1 MSESLFSTSWYRVSG
16 LKPRLRGH
24 ARIHRHQYRG
34 GTWYVMQDLAGGR
47 FHRFSPAAYF
57 VMGLMDGRRTV
68 QEVWDAALGQLG
80 DDAPTQDETI
90 RLLSQLY
97 SADALQCDVPSD
109 TAELF
114 VRHQR
119 QQRRLWIG
127 RLLNPFGWKFP
138 LYDPERLL
146 TRFLPVVQPF
156 VGWSGFLFWSL
167 VVGGGVIAAA
177 VHWTDLSQD
186 VVDQL
191 LAPRNLVLLWLLFP
205 VIKVLHEFGHAFMTR
220 ALGGEVHEMGVT
232 LLVVTPVPYVDAS
245 SSSVFP
251 NKWHRIAV
259 GAAGM
264 IVELF
269 LATLALFVWLNA
281 EPGVVRMVAYNT
293 IMIAGISTIL
303 FNANPLLRFDGYYML
318 ADFLEMP
325 NLRQRSNAYFGYL
338 FERYAFGRTDADPPH
353 ATRGERVWFVLFG
366 VASFVYRILVMVGIF
381 WLFAEAHFF
390 LGVLFGLLVGVPFFV
405 MPTVKIINYLT
416 TNPRLRRVR
425 FRAAAVAGVVAAV
438 VAGLLFVAPVPW
450 RTRAEGVVWLP
461 EESYVRSGT
470 EGFIT
475 EIVAQPGTTVQQGD
489 VLILCRDPVLSS
501 RAAVLKYRV
510 AELRARYTAEMP
522 HDLVK
527 AQVAQ
532 EEMRYAEEDLA
543 LTEQRVRE
551 LVIRS
556 KTAGTFVL
564 PKADDLP
571 GRFVKHGEVLGH
583 VVDLSTMTI
592 RLVVPQEDVDLIRS
606 VNEGVELRLAERP
619 RETIPASVE
628 RLVPQATEQLPSKA
642 LGSEGGGRFAVD
654 PRDPEGLKTIARL
667 FQIDLQ
673 IPARYRVLNVGGR
686 VLVRFDHGWLP
697 LGSQWYRQVRQ
708 LFLSRLNV

>member
-16 LKPRLRGH
+16 LKPKLRGH

-68 QEVWDAALGQLG
+68 QEIWDAALGRLG

-97 SADALQCDVPSD
+97 GADALQCDVPSD

-138 LYDPERLL
+138 LYDPERVL
-146 TRFLPVVQPF
+146 TRLLPVVQPF
-156 VGWSGFLFWSL
+156 VSWGGFLLWSL
-167 VVGGGVIAAA
+167 VVGGGTVVAA
-177 VHWTDLSQD
+177 VHWTDLSRD

-191 LAPRNLVLLWLLFP
+191 LAPRNLLVLWLLFP
-205 VIKVLHEFGHAFMTR
+205 VIKVLHEFGHAFVTR

-245 SSSVFP
+245 SSWVFP

-269 LATLALFVWLNA
+269 LATVALVVWLNA
-281 EPGVVRMVAYNT
+281 EPGLVRVVAYNT
-293 IMIAGISTIL
+293 IMIAGISTVL

-318 ADFLEMP
+318 ADFLEIP
-325 NLRQRSNAYFGYL
+325 NLRQRSSAYFGYL
-338 FERYAFGRTDADPPH
+338 FERYAFGRADAEPPH
-353 ATRGERVWFVLFG
+353 ATRGERAWFVLFG
-366 VASFVYRILVMVGIF
+366 VASFLYRILVMAGIF
-381 WLFAEAHFF
+381 LLFAEAHFF
-390 LGVLFGLLVGVPFFV
+390 LGVLFGVLVGVPFFV
-405 MPTVKIINYLT
+405 MPAIKIVNYLA

-425 FRAAAVAGVVAAV
+425 VRAAAVTAVVAAV
-438 VAGLLFVAPVPW
+438 IAGLLFGAPVPW

-461 EESYVRSGT
+461 EESYVRAGT

-475 EIVAQPGTTVQQGD
+475 DIVARPGAVVDRDD
-489 VLILCRDPVLSS
+489 VLIQCRDPVLAS
-501 RAAVLKYRV
+501 RVVVLKSRL
-510 AELRARYTAEMP
+510 AELRARHAAEMT

-527 AQVAQ
+527 AQVVR
-532 EEMRYAEEDLA
+532 EELRYVEEDLA
-543 LTEQRVRE
+543 LTEQRARE

-556 KTAGTFVL
+556 KTRGTFVL
-564 PKADDLP
+564 PKAPDLP

-583 VVDLSTMTI
+583 VVDLSTITVRM
-592 RLVVPQEDVDLIRS
+592 VVPQEDVDLIRNA
-606 VNEGVELRLAERP
+606 NEGVELRLAERP
-619 RETIPASVE
+619 GETIPASVE

-673 IPARYRVLNVGGR
+673 VPAQYRVVNVGGR
-686 VLVRFDHGWLP
+686 VLVRFDHGWRP
-697 LGSQWYRQVRQ
+697 LGSQWYRQLRQ

>member
-16 LKPRLRGH
+16 LRPRLRGH

-47 FHRFSPAAYF
+47 SHRFSPAAYF
-57 VMGLMDGRRTV
+57 VMGMMDGQRTV
-68 QEVWDAALGQLG
+68 QDIWDAALGQLG

-114 VRHQR
+114 VRHRR
-119 QQRRLWIG
+119 QQWRLWIG

-146 TRFLPVVQPF
+146 TRFLPVVKPL
-156 VGWSGFLFWSL
+156 VSWGGFLLWSL
-167 VVGGGVIAAA
+167 VVGAGIVAAA
-177 VHWTDLSQD
+177 VHWTDLNWD
-186 VVDQL
+186 VVDNL
-191 LAPRNLVLLWLLFP
+191 LAPRNLVVLWFLFP
-205 VIKVLHEFGHAFMTR
+205 VIKVFHEFGHAFVAR

-245 SSSVFP
+245 SASVFP

-269 LATLALFVWLNA
+269 LATLALFVWLSA
-281 EPGVVRMVAYNT
+281 EPGVVRMLAYNT
-293 IMIAGISTIL
+293 VMIAGISTIL

-318 ADFLEMP
+318 ADFLEIP
-325 NLRQRSNAYFGYL
+325 NLRQRSSAYFGYL
-338 FERYAFGRTDADPPH
+338 FERYAFGRADADPPH
-353 ATRGERVWFVLFG
+353 ATPGERVWFVLFG
-366 VASFVYRILVMVGIF
+366 VASFLYRILVMAGIF
-381 WLFAEAHFF
+381 WLFAETHFL
-390 LGVLFGLLVGVPFFV
+390 LGILFGVLVGVPFFV
-405 MPTVKIINYLT
+405 VPLIKIINFLA

-425 FRAAAVAGVVAAV
+425 VRAAAVTATAAV
-438 VAGLLFVAPVPW
+438 VIVGLLFGAPVPW

-461 EESYVRSGT
+461 EESYVRAGT

-475 EIVAQPGTTVQQGD
+475 DIVARPGRVVDRGD
-489 VLILCRDPVLSS
+489 VLIQCRDPVLTS
-501 RAAVLKYRV
+501 RAAVLKNRLV
-510 AELRARYTAEMP
+510 ELRARYTAEMT

-527 AQVAQ
+527 AQVVQ
-532 EEMRYAEEDLA
+532 EEIRYAEEDLA
-543 LTEQRVRE
+543 LAEQRVRD

-556 KTAGTFVL
+556 KTHGTFVL
-564 PKADDLP
+564 PKASDLP
-571 GRFVKHGEVLGH
+571 GRFVKHGEALGH
-583 VVDLSTMTI
+583 VVDLSTLTV
-592 RLVVPQEDVDLIRS
+592 RLVVPQEDVDLIRH
-606 VNEGVELRLAERP
+606 VNEGVEIRLSERP
-619 RETIPASVE
+619 GERIPASVE

-642 LGSEGGGRFAVD
+642 LGSQGGGRFAVD
-654 PRDPEGLKTIARL
+654 PRDTEGLKAITRL

-673 IPARYRVLNVGGR
+673 VPAHHQVVNVGGR
-686 VLVRFDHGWLP
+686 VLVRFDHGRLP

>member
-1 MSESLFSTSWYRVSG
+1 
-16 LKPRLRGH
+16 
-24 ARIHRHQYRG
+24 
-34 GTWYVMQDLAGGR
+34 
-47 FHRFSPAAYF
+47 
-57 VMGLMDGRRTV
+57 
-68 QEVWDAALGQLG
+68 
-80 DDAPTQDETI
+80 
-90 RLLSQLY
+90 
-97 SADALQCDVPSD
+97 
-109 TAELF
+109 
-114 VRHQR
+114 
-119 QQRRLWIG
+119 
-127 RLLNPFGWKFP
+127 
-138 LYDPERLL
+138 
-146 TRFLPVVQPF
+146 
-156 VGWSGFLFWSL
+156 
-167 VVGGGVIAAA
+167 
-177 VHWTDLSQD
+177 
-186 VVDQL
+186 
-191 LAPRNLVLLWLLFP
+191 
-205 VIKVLHEFGHAFMTR
+205 
-220 ALGGEVHEMGVT
+220 MGVT

-269 LATLALFVWLNA
+269 LATLALFIWLSA

-318 ADFLEMP
+318 ADFLETP

-338 FERYAFGRTDADPPH
+338 FERYAFGRTDAEPLQ
-353 ATRGERVWFVLFG
+353 ATRGERAWFVLFG
-366 VASFVYRILVMVGIF
+366 IASFLYRILVMVGIF

-390 LGVLFGLLVGVPFFV
+390 LGVLFGVLVGVPFFV
-405 MPTVKIINYLT
+405 LPLIKIVNYLA

-425 FRAAAVAGVVAAV
+425 VRAAAVAAVTAMV
-438 VAGLLFVAPVPW
+438 VAGLLFGAPVPW

-461 EESYVRSGT
+461 EESYVRAGT
-470 EGFIT
+470 EGFVT
-475 EIVAQPGTTVQQGD
+475 DIVARPGATVRQGD
-489 VLILCRDPVLSS
+489 VLILCRDPVLVS
-501 RAAVLKYRV
+501 RAAVLKHRLT
-510 AELRARYTAEMP
+510 ELRARYAAEMP
-522 HDLVK
+522 RDLVK
-527 AQVAQ
+527 SQVVR
-532 EEMRYAEEDLA
+532 EEMRYVEEDLA
-543 LTEQRVRE
+543 RSEQRVRE
-551 LVIRS
+551 LAIRS
-556 KTAGTFVL
+556 KADGTFVL

-583 VVDLSTMTI
+583 VVDLSTMTV
-592 RLVVPQEDVDLIRS
+592 RLVVPQEDVDLIRN

-619 RETIPASVE
+619 GETIPASVD

-667 FQIDLQ
+667 IQIDLQ